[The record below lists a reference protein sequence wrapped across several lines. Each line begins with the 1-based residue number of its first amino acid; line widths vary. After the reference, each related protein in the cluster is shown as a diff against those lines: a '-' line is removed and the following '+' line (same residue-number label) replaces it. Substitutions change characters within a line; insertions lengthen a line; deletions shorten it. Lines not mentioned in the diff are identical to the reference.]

1 MTHKPRVL
9 SSVAI
14 PLGPEG
20 LAAGQ
25 HADIVVEGLDQAGP
39 SFELRI
45 FLNNPRADAQT
56 QPTDERGYAGSIYV
70 YGGGSPPTS
79 VDTRAGSY
87 PRLPMTRSVRATE
100 AVQAAAAAGAQMS
113 VTLVPVAFQAALPAV
128 DLGAVRVSVLAH
140 E

>member
-1 MTHKPRVL
+1 VTFQPRVFH
-9 SSVAI
+9 SVAI

-25 HADIVVEGLDQAGP
+25 QADIVVGGLDQAGP

-45 FLNNPRADAQT
+45 FLNNPRADAHT

-70 YGGGSPPTS
+70 YGGGQPPAG
-79 VDTRAGSY
+79 VDTRAGSD

-100 AVQAAAAAGAQMS
+100 AVQTAAAAGPEMT
-113 VTLVPVAFQAALPAV
+113 VTLVPVAFQTPLPAV